1 MNVRATVII
10 KTSIFELMSDSEL
23 IQSIL
28 SGNTTDFTTLV
39 ERHQKLVFNTCM
51 GFVHDA
57 DEANDLTQ
65 EVFIS
70 AFQKLSGFR
79 GQSSF
84 PTWLYR
90 ISVNACLTH
99 LRDKKKRRSLFD
111 RFLGRFGGDILE
123 INPFPDFDSE
133 NPEQAMI
140 NAEGE
145 SAIRDA
151 LDSLPERQK
160 AAFILS
166 KYDNLP
172 QKEIAEIMHL
182 SEGAVESLLQR
193 AKAGLHKKLSPY
205 FKKS

>member
-1 MNVRATVII
+1 
-10 KTSIFELMSDSEL
+10 MSDSEL

-28 SGNTTDFTTLV
+28 AGNTKDFSTLV

-65 EVFIS
+65 DIFVNV
-70 AFQKLSGFR
+70 FQKLSAFR
-79 GQSSF
+79 GESSF

-99 LRDKKKRRSLFD
+99 LREKKKRWSLFD
-111 RFLGRFGGDILE
+111 RLTGRSGGDVIE
-123 INPFPDFDSE
+123 VSPFAGVDTNNPA
-133 NPEQAMI
+133 QAMRT
-140 NAEGE
+140 AEDE
-145 SAIRDA
+145 TAIKAA

-160 AAFILS
+160 TAFILS

-172 QKEIAEIMHL
+172 QKEIAEIMQL

-193 AKAGLHKKLSPY
+193 AKEGLHKKLSPY
-205 FKKS
+205 FKKN